1 MKEDSSECLRRKM
14 DKQEQRY
21 LRAHE
26 QTRALT
32 KQNKAFH
39 FKLQFT

>member
-1 MKEDSSECLRRKM
+1 MKEDSSECLRRKKN
-14 DKQEQRY
+14 KQEQRY

-32 KQNKAFH
+32 MQNKECD
-39 FKLQFT
+39 FKLQFK